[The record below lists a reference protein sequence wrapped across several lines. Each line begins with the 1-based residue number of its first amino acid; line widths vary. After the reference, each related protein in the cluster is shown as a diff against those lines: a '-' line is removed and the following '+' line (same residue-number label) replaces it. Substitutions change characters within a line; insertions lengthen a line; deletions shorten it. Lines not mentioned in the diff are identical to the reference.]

1 MTHSMEPS
9 GFLGDRAPATATWHW
24 RLLDAHG
31 AEVSLPD
38 TVTVTVDGPRFT
50 SQGDAESWVGESW
63 RELADQGV
71 ASVVLLDGDREVYGP
86 MSLSA

>member
-9 GFLGDRAPATATWHW
+9 GFLGDRTPTAATWHW
-24 RLLDAHG
+24 RLLDAQG
-31 AEVSLPD
+31 AEVTLPAD
-38 TVTVTVDGPRFT
+38 TVTVDGPRFT
-50 SQGDAESWVGESW
+50 SQGDAESWVGECW
-63 RELADQGV
+63 RELVDQGV